1 MRASRARY
9 VVVAFA
15 VVLAIIQYVDRI
27 CISKGMKLIDA
38 DLHLGPKA
46 IGWIYGAFTLSY
58 SLFEIPTGW
67 MGDRFGPKKT
77 LIRVTLWWSL
87 FTAAT
92 GRVMGFWS
100 LWIVRFLFGAGEAG
114 CFPNI
119 TKAFTTWLPRTEKV
133 RAQSV
138 LWLAA
143 RWGGAFTPL
152 LVYWVL
158 DHVPS
163 WRHAFYLFGGLGVL
177 WVLAFAYWFKDNPHE
192 HPSVNDA
199 EKKLLTDVGNLES
212 QHEAVPWKVFRS
224 SRSAW
229 LLWAQYFLLSYS
241 WYFYITWFPG
251 YFDAKYAKI
260 LGERTCALLEGL
272 PLFLGGFGSLFS
284 GFVVQA
290 LARKL
295 GDVGRARRALART
308 GFAGAGVCVLL
319 AYHSGNPWAM
329 AILLGVAGLFN
340 DFVMPSAWGAAMDV
354 GGKFAGTFSGSMNMM
369 GNFGGFLASVVIG
382 YIIENTGDPAAGD
395 FPLIFYFSAAS
406 YFLGV
411 VCWSRIDPVT
421 PLDRISKAAVTA
433 AA

>member
-1 MRASRARY
+1 MRPSRARY
-9 VVVAFA
+9 GVILFA

-38 DLHLGPKA
+38 DLNLGPDA

-67 MGDRFGPKKT
+67 MGDRFGAKKT

-92 GRVMGFWS
+92 GWVKGFWS

-119 TKAFTTWLPRTEKV
+119 TKAFSTWLPPSEKV

-163 WRHAFYLFGGLGVL
+163 WRHAFYIFGGLGVV
-177 WVLAFAYWFKDNPHE
+177 WVVAFAWWFKDNPHE
-192 HPSVNDA
+192 HPGVNEE
-199 EKKLLTDVGNLES
+199 EKKLLTDVGNLAS
-212 QHEAVPWKVFRS
+212 QHEAVPWKVFAS

-251 YFDAKYAKI
+251 YFDAKYAAT
-260 LGERTCALLEGL
+260 LGPKTCALLEGL

-290 LARKL
+290 LSRKL
-295 GDVGRARRALART
+295 GDLGAARRTLARV
-308 GFAGAGVCVLL
+308 GFGGAGVCVLL
-319 AYHSGNPWAM
+319 AYYSGNPWAM
-329 AILLGVAGLFN
+329 ALLLGCAGLFN
-340 DFVMPSAWGAAMDV
+340 DFVMPSAWGACMDV
-354 GGKFAGTFSGSMNMM
+354 GGKFAGTFSGSMNML
-369 GNFGGFLASVVIG
+369 GNFGGFFASVIIG
-382 YIIENTGDPAAGD
+382 YIIKHTGNKAAGD

-411 VCWSRIDPVT
+411 LCWKFIDPVT
-421 PLDRISKAAVTA
+421 PLEREAKVA
-433 AA
+433 AATA